1 MRIVL
6 GMVHSSKLGPPPPTG
21 NPGSATVQDSYFSL
35 VLYTQNLK
43 ETSK

>member
-1 MRIVL
+1 MHIVV
-6 GMVHSSKLGPPPPTG
+6 GMVHSSKLVPPPMG

>member
-1 MRIVL
+1 MRIVVST
-6 GMVHSSKLGPPPPTG
+6 VHSGKLAPPPTG
-21 NPGSATVQDSYFSL
+21 NPGSTTVQDSYFSL